1 MVKRSVVWLVA
12 KVFLAGCGAI
22 GVCGCDLAATLQEA
36 ASSQFESALTGFI
49 NETISAVVFGMFG
62 LS

>member
-1 MVKRSVVWLVA
+1 MVKRSLAWLIA
-12 KVFLAGCGAI
+12 KVILVGCGAV
-22 GVCGCDLAATLQEA
+22 GVCGCDLAATLQDA